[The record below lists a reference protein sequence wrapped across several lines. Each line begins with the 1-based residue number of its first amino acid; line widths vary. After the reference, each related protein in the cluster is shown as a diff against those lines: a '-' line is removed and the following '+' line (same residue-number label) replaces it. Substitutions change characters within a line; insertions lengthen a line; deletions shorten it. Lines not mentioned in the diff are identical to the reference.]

1 AILAKNFKH
10 LILIGNDLMKNI
22 GIVLDIQVNKMW
34 LRTKPNLQ
42 YDISSDLSNAGRL
55 DVPLLSTQLLTIP
68 PYYMAFIQVKTPS

>member
-1 AILAKNFKH
+1 
-10 LILIGNDLMKNI
+10 
-22 GIVLDIQVNKMW
+22 MW

-68 PYYMAFIQVKTPS
+68 P